1 MAQEADSEHSMNR
14 DRAYYIDTYV
24 AGRLYGDA
32 DTAWPHLRV
41 GQAVSL
47 VREPDNRNDTSAV
60 AVYATDEESTSFKL
74 GYIPLRRNQPLA
86 LMLDMGWGEAFAA
99 TISRLD
105 PTAPYDRQIGIT
117 VRIIRNNRKG
127 TDGKEQDD

>member
-1 MAQEADSEHSMNR
+1 MNR

-32 DTAWPHLRV
+32 DTAWPHLSV
-41 GQAVSL
+41 GQEVAL
-47 VREPDNRNDTSAV
+47 VREPDNRNDPSAV
-60 AVYATDEESTSFKL
+60 AVYATGEESAALKL

-117 VRIIRNNRKG
+117 VRVIRNNRKE
-127 TDGKEQDD
+127 TNGKERND

>member
-1 MAQEADSEHSMNR
+1 MNH

-32 DTAWPHLRV
+32 DIAWPNLRV

-47 VREPDNRNDTSAV
+47 VREPSNEKDPSAV
-60 AVYATDEESTSFKL
+60 AIYATNGDSRLKL
-74 GYIPLRRNQPLA
+74 GYMPFRKNQPLS
-86 LMLDMGWGEAFAA
+86 LLLDMGWASAFQA

-105 PTAPYDRQIGIT
+105 PAATYDRQIGIT
-117 VRIIRNNRKG
+117 IRIIRNRNN
-127 TDGKEQDD
+127 EEE

>member
-1 MAQEADSEHSMNR
+1 MNP

-32 DTAWPHLRV
+32 DLAWPDLRV
-41 GQAVSL
+41 GQTVGL
-47 VREPDNRNDTSAV
+47 VREPSNDKDPSAV
-60 AVYATDEESTSFKL
+60 AVYSTPGDTRLKL
-74 GYIPLRRNQPLA
+74 GYIPLRKNRPLS
-86 LMLDMGWGEAFAA
+86 LFLDLGWGEAFQA

-117 VRIIRNNRKG
+117 IRIIRNRRNG
-127 TDGKEQDD
+127 E